1 MYNVIFTQIKICV
14 QLVHISLS
22 LFFFLSDVLKYYFQ
36 DQMIKQNS
44 RQTLKYN
51 VRHQTAALIFLV
63 KWVWILMP
71 FISF

>member
-1 MYNVIFTQIKICV
+1 MCNVIFIQIKICI

-22 LFFFLSDVLKYYFQ
+22 FFFLFDILKYYFQ

-51 VRHQTAALIFLV
+51 VRHQTAALVFLV
-63 KWVWILMP
+63 KWVWTLIP

>member
-1 MYNVIFTQIKICV
+1 MYNVIFTQIEICV

-44 RQTLKYN
+44 RQTLKYS
-51 VRHQTAALIFLV
+51 VRLQTAALGFLV
-63 KWVWILMP
+63 KWV
-71 FISF
+71 

>member
-44 RQTLKYN
+44 SQTLKYS
-51 VRHQTAALIFLV
+51 VRHQTAALGFLV
-63 KWVWILMP
+63 KWV
-71 FISF
+71 

>member
-44 RQTLKYN
+44 RQTLKYS
-51 VRHQTAALIFLV
+51 VRHQTAALGFIV
-63 KWVWILMP
+63 KWV
-71 FISF
+71 

>member
-44 RQTLKYN
+44 RQTLKYS
-51 VRHQTAALIFLV
+51 VRHQTAALAFLV
-63 KWVWILMP
+63 KWV
-71 FISF
+71 

>member
-51 VRHQTAALIFLV
+51 VRHQTAAFVFLV
-63 KWVWILMP
+63 KWV
-71 FISF
+71 

>member
-22 LFFFLSDVLKYYFQ
+22 LFFFQSDVLKYYFQ

-51 VRHQTAALIFLV
+51 VRHQTAALGFLV
-63 KWVWILMP
+63 KWV
-71 FISF
+71 

>member
-1 MYNVIFTQIKICV
+1 MYNVIFTQIKICF

-44 RQTLKYN
+44 RQTLKYS
-51 VRHQTAALIFLV
+51 VRHQTAALGFLV
-63 KWVWILMP
+63 KWV
-71 FISF
+71 

>member
-51 VRHQTAALIFLV
+51 VRHQTAALVFLV
-63 KWVWILMP
+63 KGV
-71 FISF
+71 

>member
-44 RQTLKYN
+44 RQTLKYS
-51 VRHQTAALIFLV
+51 VRLQTAALGFLV
-63 KWVWILMP
+63 KWV
-71 FISF
+71 

>member
-63 KWVWILMP
+63 KWV
-71 FISF
+71 

>member
-1 MYNVIFTQIKICV
+1 MYNVIFIQIKICV

-44 RQTLKYN
+44 RQTLKYS
-51 VRHQTAALIFLV
+51 VGHQTAALGFIV
-63 KWVWILMP
+63 KWV
-71 FISF
+71 

>member
-1 MYNVIFTQIKICV
+1 MYKIIFIQIKICI

-22 LFFFLSDVLKYYFQ
+22 FFFFLFDILKYYFQ

-51 VRHQTAALIFLV
+51 VRHQTAALVFLV
-63 KWVWILMP
+63 KWI
-71 FISF
+71 